1 MGDQEPWNEH
11 RLWNQKNSDMSWL
24 LLAGHVTLDK
34 TLTFS
39 ELSFLVLCCDNTTCC
54 PGLFCCCYVAKS
66 CLTLCDLMD
75 CSMPGFPILHYLL
88 EFAQIH
94 VHWFGDAIQPSQFMM
109 IKSTVKIKFYKELV
123 WCLFLWRQI
132 CLFII
137 FFLWECLSSL
147 VLFEILKSKHSKP
160 HIMYIIKNRGV
171 SLAVQSFRL
180 CVSSLGGM
188 WVWPMVRE
196 LGVCNAAQWGQ
207 KNKLIN

>member
-24 LLAGHVTLDK
+24 LLASHVTLDK

-54 PGLFCCCYVAKS
+54 PGLSCCCYVAKS

-75 CSMPGFPILHYLL
+75 CSMPGFPILHYLPEL
-88 EFAQIH
+88 AQIH
-94 VHWFGDAIQPSQFMM
+94 VHWFDDAIQPSQLMM
-109 IKSTVKIKFYKELV
+109 IKSTVKIKFFYKELI
-123 WCLFLWRQI
+123 WCLSLWRQI
-132 CLFII
+132 CLFMI

-147 VLFEILKSKHSKP
+147 ILFEILKSKHSKP

-171 SLAVQSFRL
+171 SLAVQSLRL
-180 CVSSLGGM
+180 CVSSLGGCGFGPWSGNWDSAM
-188 WVWPMVRE
+188 LHSE
-196 LGVCNAAQWGQ
+196 A
-207 KNKLIN
+207 KKINK